1 MDNFERLKDIKHKLL
16 SVIEC
21 EMEDPY
27 EADTEELGDVIDML
41 KDIEKT
47 MYYCTV
53 IKAMNSEYHT
63 TTPTEGLVTTSEMSG
78 ASPHSRKAYM
88 EAKAMHQDKA
98 VHLHALEKYVSE
110 LSTDSMEMIQDA
122 SPEEKAY
129 LEKKMTTLAVKIG
142 QMK

>member
-53 IKAMNSEYHT
+53 IKKH
-63 TTPTEGLVTTSEMSG
+63 
-78 ASPHSRKAYM
+78 
-88 EAKAMHQDKA
+88 
-98 VHLHALEKYVSE
+98 
-110 LSTDSMEMIQDA
+110 
-122 SPEEKAY
+122 
-129 LEKKMTTLAVKIG
+129 
-142 QMK
+142 